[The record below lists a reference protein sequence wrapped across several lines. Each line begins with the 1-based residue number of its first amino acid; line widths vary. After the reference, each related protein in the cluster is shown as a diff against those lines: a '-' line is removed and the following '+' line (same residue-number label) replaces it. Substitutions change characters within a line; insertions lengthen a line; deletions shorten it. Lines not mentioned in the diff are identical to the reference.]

1 VCERVDIFM
10 RKILLIIATIV
21 IALLVY
27 INVNAEEIVI
37 PSSSIRFRV
46 IANSNTIK
54 DQSMKMLVKE
64 YVDDYLAVKMVEVES
79 VDEAR
84 SIIELEIDNLK
95 EEIEKIFNK
104 NNYDE
109 DFVIHYGE
117 NFFPDK
123 LYKGVSYESGIYES
137 LVITIGE
144 GQGDNWWCVLFPP
157 LCLLETQESEIDEVD
172 YQFFVQNL
180 IEEIFE

>member
-1 VCERVDIFM
+1 
-10 RKILLIIATIV
+10 
-21 IALLVY
+21 
-27 INVNAEEIVI
+27 
-37 PSSSIRFRV
+37 
-46 IANSNTIK
+46 
-54 DQSMKMLVKE
+54 
-64 YVDDYLAVKMVEVES
+64 
-79 VDEAR
+79 
-84 SIIELEIDNLK
+84 LEIDNLK